1 MTLPQHVS
9 FSRAR
14 EIVDGST
21 IDPTETMRITLP
33 AGVPDTKWT
42 RLFVIVTRKDLPQAP
57 NPDAP
62 GPVANFSVSAE
73 APTDSVI
80 ARWNP
85 SLDLGDHP
93 VYTLTVTG
101 GYMVQKFLTAETSIA
116 IKGLQ
121 VAIDNRYTFSVMA
134 SGDRSTGRDTE
145 GTIVQW
151 PPSWLD

>member
-1 MTLPQHVS
+1 MDTPNASTDFAVGAAAPKGSDS
-9 FSRAR
+9 FTVKA
-14 EIVDGST
+14 
-21 IDPTETMRITLP
+21 
-33 AGVPDTKWT
+33 DT
-42 RLFVIVTRKDLPQAP
+42 
-57 NPDAP
+57 
-62 GPVANFSVSAE
+62 
-73 APTDSVI
+73 PTDSVI
-80 ARWNP
+80 ARWDP
-85 SLDLGDHP
+85 SPDLGDHP